1 MRDLFNFNL
10 IRLTVV
16 GFLVFVFCS
25 MYFYPGGNIHDSSQE
40 GYSFTH
46 NFLSDLGGYESHS
59 SEQNFLSN
67 FFFNMSMF
75 VFALVGIAFLW
86 IPQLFRKDALNWYL
100 SCLGSFFLFI
110 GTLFFAGV
118 GLTPY
123 DLYLDIHIFFALN
136 AFRLMVP
143 GCLCFLIVLLRSN
156 VQKRYAFIAGFYLFS
171 VVAYVCYQL
180 LSTGNPFEDINEMI
194 RQATIQKIIV
204 ILSVI
209 SVLSFSFAFEAQIKI
224 LQQTNINLAD
234 QQND

>member
-1 MRDLFNFNL
+1 MKIKYL
-10 IRLTVV
+10 IKLKK
-16 GFLVFVFCS
+16 FIP
-25 MYFYPGGNIHDSSQE
+25 FY
-40 GYSFTH
+40 
-46 NFLSDLGGYESHS
+46 
-59 SEQNFLSN
+59 
-67 FFFNMSMF
+67 
-75 VFALVGIAFLW
+75 
-86 IPQLFRKDALNWYL
+86 
-100 SCLGSFFLFI
+100 FLFI

-180 LSTGNPFEDINEMI
+180 LSTGNPFEDINEMV

-224 LQQTNINLAD
+224 LQQTNINHAD

>member
-1 MRDLFNFNL
+1 MNL
-10 IRLTVV
+10 LLAIKTLRFIPVF
-16 GFLVFVFCS
+16 FLLCVFVAAL
-25 MYFYPGGNIHDSSQE
+25 FYPGGNIHDSSQE

-86 IPQLFRKDALNWYL
+86 IPQLFRDNTLNWYL

-110 GTLFFAGV
+110 GTIFFAGV

-224 LQQTNINLAD
+224 LQQTNINHAD